1 MQSLDRRRPRLPD
14 VQARR
19 VWKIAGED
27 ACACEQL
34 RAEQSMAIADAV
46 ETRTLWDVERI
57 RADFPVLHQS
67 VNGKPLIYLDN
78 GASSQVP
85 QVVIDRGI
93 FYIEQEHSNI
103 HRGVH
108 YLSQR
113 ATTAYEG
120 AREKVKRF
128 INARESREC
137 IFVRG
142 TTEGI
147 NLVMH
152 GYGRKFIGEGDEVVI
167 SAMEH
172 HANIVPWQMLCEE
185 KGARLR
191 VIPMNDAGELILD
204 EYDALLNTRT
214 KLVALTHVSNALGT
228 INPIKDMIAQAHKY
242 GVPVLIDGAQSA
254 PHMPVDVQDLDCDF
268 YAFSGHKMYA
278 PTGSGII
285 YGKAQLLEMMN
296 PFQGGGDMIK
306 NVTFEKTTYAELPN
320 KMEAGTPAIA
330 SQIGLGAAID
340 YLNSIG
346 REQAAAWENELLR
359 YATERVSAIEGV
371 RIIGTAKKKAS
382 VLSFVIDGIHPHDIG
397 TILDQEGI
405 AVRAGHHCAQPVMQR
420 FNVPA
425 TARASFAFYNTKE
438 EIDVLA
444 QTIEKVIEIFS

>member
-1 MQSLDRRRPRLPD
+1 M
-14 VQARR
+14 V
-19 VWKIAGED
+19 
-27 ACACEQL
+27 
-34 RAEQSMAIADAV
+34 AEVISTQKQI
-46 ETRTLWDVERI
+46 WNVERI
-57 RADFPVLHQS
+57 RADFPVLRQT

-78 GASSQVP
+78 AASSQVP
-85 QVVIDRGI
+85 QVVIERGGM
-93 FYIEQEHSNI
+93 YLEQEHSNI

-108 YLSQR
+108 YLSQK

-120 AREKVKRF
+120 ARETVKRF

-142 TTEGI
+142 ATEGI

-152 GYGRKFIGEGDEVVI
+152 GYGRKFIGEGDEIII

-191 VIPMNDAGELILD
+191 VIPMNDAGELLID
-204 EYDALLNTRT
+204 EYEALLHERTR
-214 KLVALTHVSNALGT
+214 LVAVTHVSNALGT
-228 INPIKDMIAQAHKY
+228 INPIKGMIDSAHKY

-254 PHMPVDVQDLDCDF
+254 PHMLVDVQDLDCDF
-268 YAFSGHKMYA
+268 YAFSGHKMFA
-278 PTGSGII
+278 PTGSGVV
-285 YGKAQLLEMMN
+285 YGKAALLEQMN

-306 NVTFEKTTYAELPN
+306 TVTFEKTTFAELPN
-320 KMEAGTPAIA
+320 KFEAGTPAIA

-346 REQAAAWENELLR
+346 REQAEAHEQELLR
-359 YATERVSAIEGV
+359 YATDRLTSIEGV
-371 RIIGTAKKKAS
+371 RIIGTAREKAS
-382 VLSFVIDGIHPHDIG
+382 VLSFVIDEIHPHDIG

-420 FNVPA
+420 FNLPA

-438 EIDVLA
+438 EVDVLA
-444 QTIEKVIEIFS
+444 RTIEKVVEIFS